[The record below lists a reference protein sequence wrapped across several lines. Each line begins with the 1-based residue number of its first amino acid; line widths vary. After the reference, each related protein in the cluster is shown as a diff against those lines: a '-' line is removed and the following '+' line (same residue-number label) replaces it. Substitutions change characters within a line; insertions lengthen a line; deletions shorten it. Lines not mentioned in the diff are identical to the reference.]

1 MKKKSISLFSDLFDD
16 NFSFFQMKSEMSN
29 LRTNIIEDEKDYKFE
44 INVAGVK
51 KEDISIDMEE
61 QYLIVSINENSVK
74 EQQNENYLRK
84 EIVYKNAKRKY
95 FVGNVKENSIKAS
108 LKDGILHIIIPKNE
122 ELDKSNKI
130 QIDWQFLRKD
140 M

>member
-1 MKKKSISLFSDLFDD
+1 
-16 NFSFFQMKSEMSN
+16 
-29 LRTNIIEDEKDYKFE
+29 
-44 INVAGVK
+44 
-51 KEDISIDMEE
+51 MEE

-108 LKDGILHIIIPKNE
+108 LRDGILHIIIPKKE
-122 ELDKSNKI
+122 KKTQSIVLAHFDTK
-130 QIDWQFLRKD
+130 
-140 M
+140 